1 MSHHWRR
8 TSSIK
13 IVKFSVQLT
22 VKILGIHKQ
31 LQIKMGNILIFI
43 IFLFYSSILFSTLHL
58 FFYSFFILY
67 FLFIFY
73 VLLLYFFF
81 FSIIFLTVIIAL
93 FLINTNIISPC
104 LWHFQV
110 LVHEGSS
117 CRPDCGR
124 CLRLCVKQKR
134 TFMYFFFFSNP
145 QKWNDIFC
153 STQRHDTAPCC
164 RPTELQLLFTDTS
177 IFTLSIV
184 TSSSVQYIL
193 CQKVWLKSHWYV
205 VKSAKCLNMNFYV
218 ISKVIA
224 LKKKKEK
231 KNPNIF
237 LDTFNLIFCCMEHFK
252 TPVFL
257 SGWRNDVSNYIIF

>member
-43 IFLFYSSILFSTLHL
+43 MFYFILLFFFLLFIYSFLFYI
-58 FFYSFFILY
+58 FYL
-67 FLFIFY
+67 IFY
-73 VLLLYFFF
+73 VLLLLS
-81 FSIIFLTVIIAL
+81 FSIIFLTVIISL

-164 RPTELQLLFTDTS
+164 RPTELQLLFTDAS

-237 LDTFNLIFCCMEHFK
+237 LDTFNLIFYCMEHFK

-257 SGWRNDVSNYIIF
+257 SGWWNDVSNYIIF